1 MLWWPMHR
9 KPPRGVV
16 PTQES
21 TSPGPVVASLGD
33 EGCLNMFLQYRNK
46 GSSGRRLCQKIAVAL
61 RISAPLPCCGR
72 IEPPSALAWH
82 PLQLFFFRSVHR
94 MWSHCQYP
102 LSCPAAKSAHSPAGS
117 DQQTSVLARLNLP
130 ASSLVC
136 LVLHGGGTG
145 LAPHFL
151 LERALRVRRARRHVH
166 AYRGRARCHE

>member
-46 GSSGRRLCQKIAVAL
+46 GSSGRRLCQKIAVVL

-72 IEPPSALAWH
+72 IEPPSALA
-82 PLQLFFFRSVHR
+82 
-94 MWSHCQYP
+94 
-102 LSCPAAKSAHSPAGS
+102 
-117 DQQTSVLARLNLP
+117 
-130 ASSLVC
+130 
-136 LVLHGGGTG
+136 
-145 LAPHFL
+145 
-151 LERALRVRRARRHVH
+151 
-166 AYRGRARCHE
+166 